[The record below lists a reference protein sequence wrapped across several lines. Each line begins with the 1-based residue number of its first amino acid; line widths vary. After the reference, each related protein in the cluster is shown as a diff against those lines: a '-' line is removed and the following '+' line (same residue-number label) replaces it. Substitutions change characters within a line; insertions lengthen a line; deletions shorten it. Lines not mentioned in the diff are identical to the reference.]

1 MGERRLVVLA
11 EVQKAE
17 QRVEV
22 DRHVGRPDHA
32 LDARRPLGRGS
43 IDPTQAGVVVRAAQN
58 LEVQQALEGMVVEIA
73 RAAGDMTQDVLAP
86 GRLADLVQVV
96 VALVGK
102 DFLAELEHALSFVYT
117 PSRAPGA
124 PSRRQGWHR

>member
-11 EVQKAE
+11 EVQKAQ

-32 LDARRPLGRGS
+32 LDARRPLGRRG
-43 IDPTQAGVVVRAAQN
+43 IDPADARVVVRAAQH
-58 LEVQQALEGMVVEIA
+58 LEVQKALEGVVVEVA
-73 RAAGDMTQDVLAP
+73 RAARDVAEDVLAP

-96 VALVGK
+96 VALVGE
-102 DFLAELEHALSFVYT
+102 DFFAELEHAFSFT
-117 PSRAPGA
+117 GAGRLPRRRPG
-124 PSRRQGWHR
+124 SHR